1 MHAYSHQMSSRLQQH
16 GLLCPALCISP
27 LPLLPPWMDCSFD
40 SLTQSCLGQNEQDLT
55 EEEAMSYVLCI
66 ALFK

>member
-1 MHAYSHQMSSRLQQH
+1 
-16 GLLCPALCISP
+16 
-27 LPLLPPWMDCSFD
+27 MDCSFD